1 MKKKNYWKIAF
12 LVLMGLLLVFGGL
25 LSAKIFSAPN
35 ETYKVSSTIEAK
47 DQQVF
52 TVHMDK
58 SQANEMASYYLEHTL
73 NNGKA
78 EYDLKLNKQAVM
90 SGELSFL
97 GSKIHFDLEMQPYAK
112 TNGDV
117 LLKAKK
123 IKVGT
128 LSLPIKFVMN
138 YAKNSFKIPKWV
150 DVNSNDKTILLKFTK
165 FTTKEGYSIRAKK
178 IDLKH
183 DKLVFDVMNDKIT
196 DNQ

>member
-123 IKVGT
+123 IKAGA

>member
-58 SQANEMASYYLEHTL
+58 SQATEMASYYLEHTL

-123 IKVGT
+123 IKVGA